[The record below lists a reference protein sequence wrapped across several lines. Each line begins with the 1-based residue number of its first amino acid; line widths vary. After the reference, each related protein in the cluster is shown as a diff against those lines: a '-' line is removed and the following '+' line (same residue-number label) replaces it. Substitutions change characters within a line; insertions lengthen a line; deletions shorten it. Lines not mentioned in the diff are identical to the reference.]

1 MTYFITHL
9 FRRPGLPALS
19 CGPDC
24 GRGSGR
30 DRQRWRGGR
39 AGCGV
44 AAYSPERPPV
54 SAALTHAVVTGVLLG
69 PLAPSRIGGARPR
82 GRIGVV
88 GMDGSTPPFY
98 PPRGDSQTGRATRAK
113 VKILTQPASAP
124 PPLSPVGPPL
134 EAQRRPLPAAT
145 ARICLA
151 KWQRTAPALPESPE
165 GATRCGP
172 RLCCTA
178 TRNTLRPVSLPRHS
192 RVARR
197 RRMDDEAASPR

>member
-44 AAYSPERPPV
+44 AGYSLERPPV

-69 PLAPSRIGGARPR
+69 PFGPSRIGGARPR

-88 GMDGSTPPFY
+88 GMDGSTPPVL
-98 PPRGDSQTGRATRAK
+98 PSSRRRANRTRHARKSQNPYTAG
-113 VKILTQPASAP
+113 LC